1 MSESR
6 PAPDKHPLAPTAPI
20 FVPSK
25 RAATG
30 RSSIIREILRL
41 TQDGSVLS
49 LAGGIPAPDAVPA
62 EELRAL
68 AAGLDAAAFQ
78 YTPTEGYPPL
88 HDLLADSARA
98 ELGRDCGVL
107 VTSGSQQ
114 ALDLLGRAL
123 LDPGD
128 LVAMEHPGY
137 LGAIQA
143 LEAYDPTFLPVPVD
157 EQGMDTDVLAA
168 ALAQGARPKLVY
180 TVAAF
185 SNPSGATLSAARRV
199 ALAGLAEHYGF
210 LIVEDDPYGHLRFH
224 GEAIAPIASHSARVV
239 RLGTA
244 SKTIAPG
251 LRVGWAVGPAELIA
265 ALVRAKQ
272 AADLQASTLGQ
283 ALTAALL
290 ARPGWMAAQVER
302 IVPIYRERATALA
315 AALERHTG
323 EAISVRP
330 PEGGMFLWGT
340 LRAGQDSEALLP
352 RAIAH
357 GVAFVPGQAF
367 AVPGGPPLGAG
378 LRMSYSALDPAAL
391 DEAARRLGLA
401 LRA

>member
-1 MSESR
+1 VSTSR
-6 PAPDKHPLAPTAPI
+6 PASDDDLPAPGTPV

-25 RAATG
+25 RAAAG

-41 TQDGSVLS
+41 TQDGAVLS

-62 EELRAL
+62 EDLRAL
-68 AAGLDAAAFQ
+68 AAELDATAFQ

-88 HDLLADSARA
+88 HDLLAEQARA

-114 ALDLLGRAL
+114 ALDLLGRVL

-143 LEAYDPTFLPVPVD
+143 LEAYEPAFLPVPVD
-157 EQGMDTDVLAA
+157 EHGMDTDILAD

-180 TVAAF
+180 TVATF
-185 SNPSGATLSAARRV
+185 SNPSGATLPAARRV
-199 ALAGLAEHYGF
+199 ALAGLAERYGF

-224 GEAIAPIASHSARVV
+224 GDAIPPIASHSARVV

-251 LRVGWAVGPAELIA
+251 LRVGWAVGPADLIA

-290 ARPGWMAAQVER
+290 ARPGWMAAQVDR

-323 EAISVRP
+323 DAISVRP

-340 LRAGQDSEALLP
+340 LRTGDSEALLP
-352 RAIAH
+352 RAIAQ

-378 LRMSYSALDPAAL
+378 LRMSYSALDPGAL